1 MRPCTLHCQVPQ
13 AGMER
18 CSQVLE
24 WLGCQKPNGHSLD
37 LQNQSA
43 WKNVWGS
50 WHSTCFSLKHVHIN
64 PSSVI
69 VSHFLDTSM
78 IVQVESIRH
87 LSYCLQA
94 ESCKWQVQ
102 PSPLL
107 LGRESRHGFKTDIGV
122 EMILDGQRWSL
133 LFFFFHFFS
142 PGHLRTTS
150 TWTWTHR
157 ISEHKKV
164 WAKPDDSRLRWR
176 GVTCWRGFRQG
187 WFVLNLFD
195 YEYEHLFLRT
205 RVGIYKMNK
214 NDLCWIP
221 AFLIF
226 FESIRSTVGYSWILK
241 WTVSGARRMLMA
253 NHVPKVCVHPFSRS
267 ICGHIHAQLK
277 TMWPVA
283 VGWKQG
289 NLTGSDCVL
298 GIPWAFFS
306 SGIGFLIQRIVPGM
320 ALRSVV
326 RFCLCIGIFAAFAA
340 PLPSID
346 DDTTCSIPEDK

>member
-18 CSQVLE
+18 SAQVLE

-133 LFFFFHFFS
+133 LFFFFHFF
-142 PGHLRTTS
+142 HLVTSGQRQHGLGRT
-150 TWTWTHR
+150 
-157 ISEHKKV
+157 E
-164 WAKPDDSRLRWR
+164 
-176 GVTCWRGFRQG
+176 F
-187 WFVLNLFD
+187 LNIRRCGPSLMILGCDGGAWHADGDFD
-195 YEYEHLFLRT
+195 
-205 RVGIYKMNK
+205 RVGLYWIYLTMNM
-214 NDLCWIP
+214 NIYFW
-221 AFLIF
+221 
-226 FESIRSTVGYSWILK
+226 E
-241 WTVSGARRMLMA
+241 
-253 NHVPKVCVHPFSRS
+253 
-267 ICGHIHAQLK
+267 
-277 TMWPVA
+277 
-283 VGWKQG
+283 
-289 NLTGSDCVL
+289 
-298 GIPWAFFS
+298 
-306 SGIGFLIQRIVPGM
+306 PG
-320 ALRSVV
+320 
-326 RFCLCIGIFAAFAA
+326 
-340 PLPSID
+340 
-346 DDTTCSIPEDK
+346 